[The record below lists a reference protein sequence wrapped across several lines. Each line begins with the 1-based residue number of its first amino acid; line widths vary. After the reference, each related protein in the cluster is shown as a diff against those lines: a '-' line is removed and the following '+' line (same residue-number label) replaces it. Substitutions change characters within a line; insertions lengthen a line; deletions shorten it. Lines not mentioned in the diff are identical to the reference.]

1 MLRAGKLAEGE
12 TRGGERGVLRGTA
25 GAMISVTK
33 INKLKQVG
41 EELRQVLEKFV
52 DDFPAVLEL
61 WE

>member
-1 MLRAGKLAEGE
+1 MH
-12 TRGGERGVLRGTA
+12 RGTA

-41 EELRQVLEKFV
+41 EELRQALEKFV
-52 DDFPAVLEL
+52 DDFPAGLEL